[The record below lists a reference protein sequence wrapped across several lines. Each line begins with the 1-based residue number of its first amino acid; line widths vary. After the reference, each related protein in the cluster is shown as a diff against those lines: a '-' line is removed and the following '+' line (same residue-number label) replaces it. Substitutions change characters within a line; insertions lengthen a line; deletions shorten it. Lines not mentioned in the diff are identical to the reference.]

1 MDKLTAIKI
10 KYQNGTYSDQIPIS
24 ALAQN
29 IEWDDQYGL
38 MDVIGDVD
46 VDADGSIQSQ
56 IDNIIAEKG
65 AANGIAE
72 LDSTGKVPSSQL
84 PSYVDDVLEYDS
96 YNQFPATG
104 ETGKI
109 YVDKTTN
116 LTYRWSGSGYVE
128 ISPSLALGETSST
141 AYRGDRGKTAYDHAT
156 ESNRLTTATA
166 SGFYKVA
173 STSEGHIAN
182 LTTVQKSDIT
192 GLGVPESDTKNTAG
206 STDTSSKIF
215 LIGATSQADNPQTY
229 SHDTAYVGADGLLY
243 SGGDQVLTQHQ
254 TIKQDGVSGAT
265 ANRFGVCSTA
275 ADTAAKTVSITSG
288 TFNLESGAQVSVKF
302 NNINGADNPTLNVNN
317 TGAKSIFVNSSQITT
332 GSEKLLLK
340 GTVSFVYDGTQWHL
354 IGGGSDSPPVVEL
367 TQAQYDALSEE
378 EKNMNVVYM
387 ITNGT
392 TNTIVAEDIVYDNT
406 GTILTSNTVQDAID
420 ELARGAV
427 KELTLAQYNA
437 LTPAEQNNGT
447 IYYITDDVGGAY
459 ASEVMYDNTQSGLN
473 ADDVQDAIDE
483 MATSTIKKSEHFG
496 LINNIPRLD
505 DANANDYTTTGVY
518 YFGRNATNVASYS
531 IVLVFFPASTVD
543 IMQVAFNMVSYKVS
557 QRRRDTTGVWGQWRE
572 HELVSQFKVKPQSN
586 GLFGGLVQPG
596 QMWLIFAQRV
606 SVTASVGILVH
617 NYNGTLYMK
626 EIWKDSSIGIDTNNQ
641 GTVSIKHNGSNDNIY
656 ACAIRLY

>member
-109 YVDKTTN
+109 YVDKSTN

-182 LTTVQKSDIT
+182 LTAVQKSDIT

-302 NNINGADNPTLNVNN
+302 NNINNADNPTLNVNN

-447 IYYITDDVGGAY
+447 IYYITDDIGGAY

-483 MATSTIKKSEHFG
+483 INTAISTTKVTTDLNNARKTGLYHYNGEASNAPATEAGNLFVIKGSAITSQIAESTNRLFVRRYAGTGLGWNNWQEMQPKIKSKRVRIDDIVMGAYGFLSIESYVPSGMNHFLFALMWQFGQMSPTGG
-496 LINNIPRLD
+496 LGVTSDGRYIFGP
-505 DANANDYTTTGVY
+505 ANATVTYIIIDYY
-518 YFGRNATNVASYS
+518 YT
-531 IVLVFFPASTVD
+531 D
-543 IMQVAFNMVSYKVS
+543 
-557 QRRRDTTGVWGQWRE
+557 
-572 HELVSQFKVKPQSN
+572 
-586 GLFGGLVQPG
+586 
-596 QMWLIFAQRV
+596 
-606 SVTASVGILVH
+606 
-617 NYNGTLYMK
+617 
-626 EIWKDSSIGIDTNNQ
+626 
-641 GTVSIKHNGSNDNIY
+641 
-656 ACAIRLY
+656 